1 MTGRRPRSTD
11 RMVPGTRR
19 FQLRSPPPKKFPH
32 RVITTGVP
40 YVSANARLMRSA
52 QDLLTSYGCRPA
64 RRASSVHAGG
74 AAPYALS
81 EDATTTWRT
90 VGERRQA
97 SSVTHVPRA
106 AVAPR
111 HHHAVDVTG
120 AGQTTVGDVV
130 TDETDN
136 VCTLVGE
143 ARHQPPAN

>member
-97 SSVTHVPRA
+97 SSVTHVPR
-106 AVAPR
+106 
-111 HHHAVDVTG
+111 
-120 AGQTTVGDVV
+120 
-130 TDETDN
+130 
-136 VCTLVGE
+136 TLVSSVDTGFLLATPTMVWA
-143 ARHQPPAN
+143 ARWKTVSISYSPTTRSLTALC